1 MKDLQHETLLVLQEE
16 CAEVSQAICKIFRF
30 GTDAKYNLKSNQ
42 QVFEEELGDLLCMIE
57 ILLDQDMI
65 DIDNIH
71 VAMAKKKAK
80 LKVWSTHI
88 KEIL

>member
-1 MKDLQHETLLVLQEE
+1 MTDLQKEVLLVMLEE

-30 GTDAKYNLKSNQ
+30 GTDSTYNLKTNQ
-42 QVFEEELGDLLCMIE
+42 QVFEEELGDLLYMVE
-57 ILLDQDMI
+57 ILLDQNMI

-88 KEIL
+88 KETL